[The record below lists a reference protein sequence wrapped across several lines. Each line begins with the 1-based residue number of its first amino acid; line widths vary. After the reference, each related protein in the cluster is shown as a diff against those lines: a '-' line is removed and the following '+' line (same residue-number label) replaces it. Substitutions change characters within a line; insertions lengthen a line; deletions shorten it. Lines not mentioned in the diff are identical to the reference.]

1 MIYIVED
8 DYDAFEIEAYAL
20 KTAGYE
26 VIGYRTGE
34 ELAKGLKKRRPELI
48 ILDFMLEEESGI
60 DILRELK
67 KSKMNMNI
75 PVIFITSKSMELEKV
90 RALDA
95 GADDYI
101 TKPFGIMELVSRVK
115 AVLRR
120 FNVSEREK
128 KVIISYDECITL
140 DEDRREVKVN
150 NRLCKLTYKEFEL
163 LKYLMHNNG
172 IVLSRDKIMEN
183 VWGFDYQ
190 GETRTVD
197 MHIKTLRQKLGEKG
211 KSIKTIRNV
220 GYKLD

>member
-8 DYDAFEIEAYAL
+8 DYDVFEIEAYAL

-26 VIGYRTGE
+26 VIGYRTGT
-34 ELAKGLKKRRPELI
+34 ELMKGLKKRHPELI

-67 KSKMNMNI
+67 KSKTNMNI

-120 FNVSEREK
+120 FNVSEKKK
-128 KVIISYDECITL
+128 KVILSYDECITL
-140 DEDRREVKVN
+140 DEDRREVRVDDK
-150 NRLCKLTYKEFEL
+150 LCKLTYKEFEL